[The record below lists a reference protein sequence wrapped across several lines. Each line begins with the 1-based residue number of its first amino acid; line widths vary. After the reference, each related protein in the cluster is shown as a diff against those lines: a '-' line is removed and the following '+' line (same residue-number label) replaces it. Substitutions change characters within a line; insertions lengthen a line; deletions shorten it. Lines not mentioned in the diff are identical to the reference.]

1 MVSERKLKMKKSIVA
16 VIVLAFTLLCVTAKA
31 GPTYSFT
38 HIVESGDGATQLADG
53 AIGEAQLFV
62 ELTDMGSQVEFMFTN
77 IGPEASSITDVYF
90 DDGTLLGIAS
100 ITGIPGLV
108 EFSQFASPPDLP
120 GGNNVVPPFVTTA
133 GFSADS
139 DPPTQ
144 PLGVNPGE
152 SLGITFDLQG
162 GGLYDDILGEL
173 ESGELR
179 IGIHVQGYSSG
190 GSESFI
196 NNGGNGGNGVI
207 PAPGAIM
214 LGSIGIGVVSWLRR
228 RRTL

>member
-1 MVSERKLKMKKSIVA
+1 MKKI
-16 VIVLAFTLLCVTAKA
+16 IIIIPLAFSLFCVAAKA

-38 HIVESGDGATQLADG
+38 HIVETGDGPTELADG

-62 ELTDMGSQVEFMFTN
+62 ELTDLVGSQVEFTFTN
-77 IGPEASSITDVYF
+77 TGPEASSITDVYF

-100 ITGIPGLV
+100 ITNTVGLV
-108 EFSQFASPPDLP
+108 EFSQFATPPDLP
-120 GGNNVVPPFVTTA
+120 GGNNVVPAFETTA

-139 DPPTQ
+139 DPPAQ

-152 SLGITFDLQG
+152 FLGITFDLQTG
-162 GGLYDDILGEL
+162 GDFDDILDEL
-173 ESGELR
+173 ESGDLR
-179 IGIHVQGYSSG
+179 IGIHVQGFASG

-196 NNGGNGGNGVI
+196 NNGMFDPPPEPPCPI
-207 PAPGAIM
+207 PAPSALI
-214 LGSIGIGVVSWLRR
+214 LGGIGAGLVNWLRK